1 MDYVYRFRSI
11 DALLGERAELAK
23 QEIFFASRKQLNDPV
38 EGYKDLFWK
47 GDVIA
52 WKNFL
57 RHYVLC
63 LMQTILQTLENEEG
77 YLVTSESLPIR
88 MIPEELHPEVA
99 SIFHAICAKMFA
111 DPELSELP
119 GLLEARVSPIRR
131 NELLS
136 VLFHVDLHLAPA

>member
-52 WKNFL
+52 
-57 RHYVLC
+57 
-63 LMQTILQTLENEEG
+63 
-77 YLVTSESLPIR
+77 
-88 MIPEELHPEVA
+88 
-99 SIFHAICAKMFA
+99 
-111 DPELSELP
+111 
-119 GLLEARVSPIRR
+119 
-131 NELLS
+131 
-136 VLFHVDLHLAPA
+136 